1 MTGWRFLKMTGVVQK
16 IMGGDKA
23 GKMARE
29 QAAAQQRR
37 ALAEMAMAAGQEDQA
52 KAGTGKKRGRGIL
65 TFLGADGQATLG

>member
-1 MTGWRFLKMTGVVQK
+1 MTGVVQK

-37 ALAEMAMAAGQEDQA
+37 ALAEMAMAAGQKDQA